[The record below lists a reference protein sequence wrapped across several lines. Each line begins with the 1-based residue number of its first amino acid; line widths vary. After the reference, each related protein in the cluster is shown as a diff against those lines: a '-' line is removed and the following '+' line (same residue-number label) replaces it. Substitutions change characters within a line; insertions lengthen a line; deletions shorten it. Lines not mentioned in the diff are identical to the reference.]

1 MWRKRISFIGIFVI
15 ILGFLHI
22 DAQFVR
28 ADSKKE
34 GNITLVTDEKIE
46 GWATSPGE
54 GNGKGNTISHFVV
67 RINVKGQENTTV
79 RSYRVDA
86 VEAPADRNGEKKYTF
101 SLDMIGKWP
110 AAQGETVTYKIV
122 VDAYRENGEY
132 FSFPSLPYEYVK
144 RNSQSSTD
152 LDFAFTSPQNE
163 YAKPPNGDAQGRLD
177 VTLTPK
183 GRVDNIVRSPIDVV
197 FVFDVSGSM
206 TLMKLQSAK
215 CALQSAVDYFKAN
228 SNPNDRFALI
238 PFSDTV
244 VANKVVPFSAKQD
257 VKDQLDLIASTANS
271 LNAGGGTNYS
281 AALQTTQS
289 FFNDPSRK
297 KYIIFL
303 TDGMPTVLRTKE
315 KVTFDFLGITWTEMA
330 DVEYVLLAD
339 GRTAVQTAYSQHGIK
354 QSRYVN
360 YQDTEE
366 KIRTDAINVARNLGM
381 NNIVLY
387 SIGFG
392 NHQEVDMGYLEKLSA
407 MTGGQAKQGTS
418 QNLTEIFQQF
428 SKLATDPV
436 LNGTVKIPLA
446 SFDGNVQIVETDQ
459 VWLDEKKENAYTSR
473 LRFQIR
479 SSTIRS

>member
-1 MWRKRISFIGIFVI
+1 LWRKRISFIGIFVI

-54 GNGKGNTISHFVV
+54 GNGKGNTISYFVV

-86 VEAPADRNGEKKYTF
+86 VEAPANRNGEKKYTF

-297 KYIIFL
+297 KYIIF
-303 TDGMPTVLRTKE
+303 
-315 KVTFDFLGITWTEMA
+315 
-330 DVEYVLLAD
+330 
-339 GRTAVQTAYSQHGIK
+339 
-354 QSRYVN
+354 N
-360 YQDTEE
+360 
-366 KIRTDAINVARNLGM
+366 
-381 NNIVLY
+381 
-387 SIGFG
+387 
-392 NHQEVDMGYLEKLSA
+392 
-407 MTGGQAKQGTS
+407 
-418 QNLTEIFQQF
+418 
-428 SKLATDPV
+428 
-436 LNGTVKIPLA
+436 
-446 SFDGNVQIVETDQ
+446 
-459 VWLDEKKENAYTSR
+459 
-473 LRFQIR
+473 
-479 SSTIRS
+479 